1 LQFFERLGMAN
12 NYVKTK
18 VVFIEDNETMRD
30 ELANFLREEGF
41 EVVGLG
47 DGFELNEH
55 LKEDQ
60 PHILMLDLNLQFED
74 GIHIARRMRTSYPE
88 IRIVMLTGRVQGAHR
103 LEGYEAGADVYLTK
117 PTRPAEI
124 LAVLKNL
131 SRRYHSEV
139 AGDVAWKLD
148 VSRYL
153 LTSTQ
158 GHSLG
163 LTTSEVR
170 LLRELAISNECVN
183 HGQLM
188 LLFKDAVADEKTIKA
203 RIEVLISRLRAKLRT
218 LGSEALDIRVLRGQG
233 YQLTFPLSIAGY

>member
-1 LQFFERLGMAN
+1 MAN
-12 NYVKTK
+12 NNSRTK

-30 ELANFLREEGF
+30 ELVHFLRAEGF
-41 EVVGLG
+41 DVVGLG

-55 LKEDQ
+55 LKDDQ
-60 PHILMLDLNLQFED
+60 PQILILDLNLQFED
-74 GIHIARRMRTSYPE
+74 GINIARRMRTSYPE
-88 IRIVMLTGRVQGAHR
+88 IRIVMLTGRVQSSHR

-131 SRRYHSEV
+131 SRRYQSEV
-139 AGDVAWKLD
+139 AAEVAWKLD
-148 VSRYL
+148 VSRYVM
-153 LTSTQ
+153 TSTH
-158 GHSLG
+158 GHSAA

-170 LLRELAISNECVN
+170 LLRELAVSSECVS

-188 LLFKDAVADEKTIKA
+188 ALFGDEMADEKTIKA
-203 RIEVLISRLRAKLRT
+203 RIEVLISRLRAKLRA

-233 YQLTFPLSIAGY
+233 YQLTFALSISGY